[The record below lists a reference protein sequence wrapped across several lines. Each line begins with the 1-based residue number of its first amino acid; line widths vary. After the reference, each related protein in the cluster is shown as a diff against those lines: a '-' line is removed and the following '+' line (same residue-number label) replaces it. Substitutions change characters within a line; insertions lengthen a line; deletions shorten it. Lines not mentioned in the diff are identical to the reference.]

1 MKLLHKEK
9 VTAACKCR
17 ACVNHNDPRIHS
29 IFKDQ
34 VIYFCNEDCK
44 EEFDADPELF
54 LVSDHFKQ
62 EIADLEKVNNLK
74 SE

>member
-17 ACVNHNDPRIHS
+17 ACVNHNNPKIHS
-29 IFKDQ
+29 IYKDR
-34 VIYFCNEDCK
+34 VIYFCNVDCK
-44 EEFDADPELF
+44 DEFDNDPQIF

-62 EIADLEKVNNLK
+62 KLDDLEQIENLQT
-74 SE
+74 E